1 MTGHT
6 ERQTDVTNIKTY
18 GQTERYDE
26 DSDIWTDRH
35 DEDRGI
41 WVDRHEENL
50 DILRTDSHDEVPDI
64 RRDRYDEHQ
73 SHFSQM
79 FCKRSE
85 NECLITQSTSKAASC
100 SSQQ

>member
-41 WVDRHEENL
+41 WVDRYEEN
-50 DILRTDSHDEVPDI
+50 PDI
-64 RRDRYDEHQ
+64 QTAMTKFRTYGQ
-73 SHFSQM
+73 
-79 FCKRSE
+79 
-85 NECLITQSTSKAASC
+85 A
-100 SSQQ
+100 